1 MLSTRET
8 VDFPTPLRRA
18 ISLIVSRFCILF
30 SRGVTLMVIKRVT
43 LLKRRAMGKV
53 WFIVGLIT

>member
-1 MLSTRET
+1 M
-8 VDFPTPLRRA
+8 
-18 ISLIVSRFCILF
+18 SLIVSRFCILF

>member
-1 MLSTRET
+1 M
-8 VDFPTPLRRA
+8 
-18 ISLIVSRFCILF
+18 SLIVSRFCILF
-30 SRGVTLMVIKRVT
+30 SRGVTLMVMVMVIKRVT

>member
-1 MLSTRET
+1 
-8 VDFPTPLRRA
+8 
-18 ISLIVSRFCILF
+18 
-30 SRGVTLMVIKRVT
+30 MVIKRVT